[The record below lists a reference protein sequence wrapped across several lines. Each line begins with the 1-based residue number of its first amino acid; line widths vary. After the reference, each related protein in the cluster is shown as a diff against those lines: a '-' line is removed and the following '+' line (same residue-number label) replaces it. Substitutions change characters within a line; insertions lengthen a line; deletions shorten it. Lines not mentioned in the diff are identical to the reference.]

1 MLTLAQSLN
10 QDDNNNYHGAMI
22 ETSETIFI
30 SPKTNNTDTIASRM
44 SIAVH
49 NVIDPHNIKS
59 NIKSVFVATIRPMNA
74 GKLMLMVTHKRNTQ
88 LTKKDKKLQDRLI
101 QMIKKQ
107 VPQDKLQIKL
117 K

>member
-1 MLTLAQSLN
+1 MLTLVHSLN

-22 ETSETIFI
+22 ETSETTFI
-30 SPKTNNTDTIASRM
+30 SPKINHTNTIASRM
-44 SIAVH
+44 SITVH
-49 NVIDPHNIKS
+49 NVIGPH
-59 NIKSVFVATIRPMNA
+59 NIKSVFVATIRPMHDD
-74 GKLMLMVTHKRNTQ
+74 KLMLMITHKRNTQ

>member
-10 QDDNNNYHGAMI
+10 QNDNNNYQGAMI
-22 ETSETIFI
+22 ETSETTFI
-30 SPKTNNTDTIASRM
+30 SPKTNHTDTIASRM

-49 NVIDPHNIKS
+49 NVIGPH
-59 NIKSVFVATIRPMNA
+59 NIKSVFVATIRPIHD
-74 GKLMLMVTHKRNTQ
+74 GKLMLMITPQRNTQ
-88 LTKKDKKLQDRLI
+88 LSKKDKKLQDRLI

>member
-30 SPKTNNTDTIASRM
+30 SPKTNKTDTIASRM

-49 NVIDPHNIKS
+49 NVIDPH

>member
-10 QDDNNNYHGAMI
+10 QDDNNNYQGAMI
-22 ETSETIFI
+22 ETSETTFI
-30 SPKTNNTDTIASRM
+30 SPKTNHTDTIASRM

-59 NIKSVFVATIRPMNA
+59 VFVATIRPMND
-74 GKLMLMVTHKRNTQ
+74 GKLRLMVTHKRNTQ

-101 QMIKKQ
+101 QMVKKQ
-107 VPQDKLQIKL
+107 VPQNKLRIKL
-117 K
+117 T

>member
-10 QDDNNNYHGAMI
+10 QDANNNYHGAMI

-59 NIKSVFVATIRPMNA
+59 VFVATIRPMNA
-74 GKLMLMVTHKRNTQ
+74 GKLMLMVTNKRNTQ
-88 LTKKDKKLQDRLI
+88 LTKKDKNLQERLI
-101 QMIKKQ
+101 QMVKKQ
-107 VPQDKLQIKL
+107 VPKNKHINKL